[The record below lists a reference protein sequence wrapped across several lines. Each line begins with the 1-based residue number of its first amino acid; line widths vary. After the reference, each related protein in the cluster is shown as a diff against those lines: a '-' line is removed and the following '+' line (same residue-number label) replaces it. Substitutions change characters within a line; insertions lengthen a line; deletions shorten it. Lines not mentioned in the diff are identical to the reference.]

1 MTTANDTFDINRI
14 GVALPADP
22 SSLMDENGVLSNLGE
37 QVIEAGLKTL
47 VLAAHRQAETAGW
60 NKDRNTVIEELALI
74 TTEVAEGIEEA
85 RDGNPGN
92 RGLYYDSETQKPE
105 GLASEIGD
113 VFIRSA
119 HLSTNSQ
126 LGDIDIVEGT
136 LAKLRFNP
144 TRAYRHGG
152 RLA

>member
-1 MTTANDTFDINRI
+1 MTDTLTTTNP
-14 GVALPADP
+14 AL
-22 SSLMDENGVLSNLGE
+22 LMDENGVLTTLGE
-37 QVIEAGLKTL
+37 EVIGAGLQTL
-47 VLAAHRQAETAGW
+47 VLAAHRQAEAAGW
-60 NKDRNTVIEELALI
+60 NKDRNSVIEELALI

-85 RDGNPGN
+85 RDGNPGV
-92 RGLYYDSETQKPE
+92 RGLYYDVDTQKPE

-113 VFIRSA
+113 VLIRSA
-119 HLSTNSQ
+119 HLSTNTK
-126 LGDIDIVEGT
+126 LGEIDVVEGT